1 MSTPP
6 TLLMGYGTLYLWPTW
21 MMSCVIE
28 LGCSCCSSDDRCR
41 EDDKTHGRGLMRV
54 HVIWCRVAS
63 TAHRTASFTSRTRAF
78 ALKPRQTSVIVNAA
92 AAAAAA
98 DAAAL
103 SPRVNQVS
111 VAKWLARPIAV
122 RENQGSNHTAG
133 GCVYRD
139 SC

>member
-6 TLLMGYGTLYLWPTW
+6 TLLMGYSTLYLRLTW

-41 EDDKTHGRGLMRV
+41 EDDKTQGRGLMRV

-63 TAHRTASFTSRTRAF
+63 TAHRAASLISRTRAF

-92 AAAAAA
+92 AAAA

-111 VAKWLARPIAV
+111 VAEWLARLIAV
-122 RENQGSNHTAG
+122 REDRGSNHTAG

>member
-1 MSTPP
+1 MSF
-6 TLLMGYGTLYLWPTW
+6 G
-21 MMSCVIE
+21 
-28 LGCSCCSSDDRCR
+28 
-41 EDDKTHGRGLMRV
+41 
-54 HVIWCRVAS
+54 VAWRRP
-63 TAHRTASFTSRTRAF
+63 RTVPLISRTRAF
-78 ALKPRQTSVIVNAA
+78 ALKPRQTSVIGN

-111 VAKWLARPIAV
+111 VAEWLARLIAV
-122 RENQGSNHTAG
+122 REDRGSNHTAG

>member
-1 MSTPP
+1 
-6 TLLMGYGTLYLWPTW
+6 
-21 MMSCVIE
+21 
-28 LGCSCCSSDDRCR
+28 
-41 EDDKTHGRGLMRV
+41 MRV

-63 TAHRTASFTSRTRAF
+63 TAHRAASLISRTRAF

-92 AAAAAA
+92 AAAA

-111 VAKWLARPIAV
+111 VAEWLARLIAL